1 MNRFTRLVVLSLI
14 LASGMLPAAR
24 PPARAFPQGS
34 LKARRRVHRAR
45 KAGAQPRKAPA
56 QAQKT
61 QPPAQSPRTSS
72 SSWSARLSP
81 DAHTIRL
88 DYDGAAW
95 VTGLRVEVAAGDPR
109 LSSTAPRTRLARLPV
124 SPPGQTIFK
133 VQGPAPYEIVL
144 ASDGTAMEI
153 STRDFPGEGSVQAA
167 FVADIDGGPDPIQA
181 RLNDPDDG
189 VQQMVSGNAISTLN
203 DCVYDRFRD
212 QALRVLARDTHFSA
226 TAKGFRVSAADP
238 LGHAPHCRFQVVQPV
253 YGSRLPFF
261 APLDKKK
268 WPEAPVG
275 WISWY
280 DYFSHITEDEIV
292 ENARAVASYYK
303 PFGLKYCLVDAGW
316 QAGGD
321 GEKGSPIGGDWNAWN
336 KKFPHG
342 MKWLADQI
350 HDQGLY
356 AGLWLSAFG
365 NADEQFYDIH
375 PDWFLHDAGGNGK
388 LGTWFG
394 TYVAD
399 FSNPA
404 LKKYL
409 YDTYRDHVLNW
420 GYDYFKLDGENDTRD
435 IWAKNRAR
443 AYDPTL
449 DANTA
454 FRQALGL
461 IRQAMDVKPGIFFS
475 ACGPVYPAEAMGIA
489 QSGRLAGDVV
499 GDGEPPSFRGVR
511 EALAGIRRGYY
522 THNIAW
528 YGDPDALVVRPP
540 LTLQEARTWASILG
554 LTGQV
559 LMLGDDETK
568 LAPERRDLARK
579 IMPVADITPMD
590 LYPFAEDRPVWV
602 LHIQRPFGSWAV
614 VGLFNWGEGPDEMPA
629 SMQPGAEKIL
639 GQDDELLGTTHEYGQ
654 QLAISSRLDN
664 AEKQNQTLATASSKP
679 PGLQLLPAPSFLNPP
694 RPQKIALNFAA
705 AGLEPGRDYL
715 LFDFW
720 KQKFLGKVR
729 GEYSVTLS
737 PHDCQVIS
745 VRPDEGHPQLIGT
758 DRHITMGGVEI
769 VNQVWDAAKKELRIK
784 ASLVQNY
791 STTLTVY
798 TSGAT
803 LKRQRA
809 EDARI
814 SALAR
819 GSDTVRVTLFRPNN
833 GDAELTLTFN

>member
-1 MNRFTRLVVLSLI
+1 MLAAAKLLVQ
-14 LASGMLPAAR
+14 
-24 PPARAFPQGS
+24 AFPQAS
-34 LKARRRVHRAR
+34 LTARTHRT
-45 KAGAQPRKAPA
+45 GAPA
-56 QAQKT
+56 KVARI
-61 QPPAQSPRTSS
+61 PARSPRASS

-81 DAHTIRL
+81 DARTIVL
-88 DYDGAAW
+88 DYGGTTW
-95 VTGLRVEVAAGDPR
+95 VTGLQVEVTAGNPR
-109 LSSTAPRTRLARLPV
+109 LSSTAPGTRLSYAPV
-124 SPPGQTIFK
+124 SQPGQTIFK

-144 ASDGTAMEI
+144 ASDGPAMEV
-153 STRDFPGEGSVQAA
+153 SLQGFPAGGEAQAA
-167 FVADIDGGPDPIQA
+167 IVADVDGGSDPIQA
-181 RLNDPDDG
+181 RLSDPGDG
-189 VQQMVSGNAISTLN
+189 VQQMVSGRAISTLN

-212 QALRVLARDTHFSA
+212 QALRVLARDTHFIP
-226 TAKGFRVSAADP
+226 TAKGFQVAATDP
-238 LGHAPHCRFQVVQPV
+238 LGLAPHCRFKVVQHV
-253 YGSRLPFF
+253 YGRQLPFF
-261 APLDKKK
+261 APLDKKE
-268 WPEAPVG
+268 WPEVPVG

-280 DYFSHITEDEIV
+280 DYFSHITEKEIV
-292 ENARAVASYYK
+292 ENAQAVASYYK

-316 QAGGD
+316 QADGD

-350 HDQGLY
+350 HAQGLY

-365 NADEQFYDIH
+365 NADEQFYEIH
-375 PDWFLHDAGGNGK
+375 PDWFLHDADGSGK

-409 YDTYRDHVLNW
+409 YDTYRDHALNW

-454 FRQALGL
+454 FRQALSL
-461 IRQAMDVKPGIFFS
+461 IRQAMDAKPGVLFS
-475 ACGPVYPAEAMGIA
+475 ACGPVYPTEAMGIA
-489 QSGRLAGDVV
+489 QAGRLAGDVV

-540 LTLQEARTWASILG
+540 LTLQEARTWTSILG

-568 LAPERRDLARK
+568 LPPERRDMVRK

-590 LYPFAEDRPVWV
+590 LYPFGTDRPVWV
-602 LHIQRPFGSWAV
+602 LHMQRSFGSWAV

-629 SMQPGAEKIL
+629 SMQPGAAGIL
-639 GQDDELLGTTHEYGQ
+639 QRDDELLDNRHDYGE
-654 QLAISSRLDN
+654 QLAISSKLDN
-664 AEKQNQTLATASSKP
+664 AEKQNQSLATSSSKP
-679 PGLQLLPAPSFLNPP
+679 PGLQLLPVPSFLSAPA
-694 RPQKIALNFAA
+694 PQKIALNFAR

-729 GEYSVTLS
+729 GEYSVELP

-769 VNQVWDAAKKELRIK
+769 ANEVWDAPKKQLRIK

-791 STTLTVY
+791 PTTLTIY
-798 TSGAT
+798 TAGAT
-803 LKRQRA
+803 LETQRA

-814 SALAR
+814 RALAR
-819 GSDTVRVTLFRPNN
+819 EGDTVRVTLFRPNN
-833 GDAELTLTFN
+833 GDAELILTFN

>member
-1 MNRFTRLVVLSLI
+1 MLLTTKLLVEAVPQASSRARHRTR
-14 LASGMLPAAR
+14 R
-24 PPARAFPQGS
+24 TRKPPARKH
-34 LKARRRVHRAR
+34 KARTKKEH
-45 KAGAQPRKAPA
+45 
-56 QAQKT
+56 
-61 QPPAQSPRTSS
+61 PPARTSRIS
-72 SSWSARLSP
+72 SPAWSARLSQ
-81 DAHTIRL
+81 DLHTITL
-88 DYDGAAW
+88 GYGGATW
-95 VTGLRVEVAAGDPR
+95 VARMRVVVTAGSSL
-109 LSSTAPRTRLARLPV
+109 LSSTAPGSRLAAAP
-124 SPPGQTIFK
+124 SSQPGQTLFK
-133 VQGPAPYEIVL
+133 VEGPKSYEIVL
-144 ASDGTAMEI
+144 TSDGTTMEV
-153 STRDFPGEGSVQAA
+153 SLKGFPTGGEAQAA
-167 FVADIDGGPDPIQA
+167 IVADIEGGPDPIQA
-181 RLNDPDDG
+181 RLQGSADG
-189 VQQMVSGNAISTLN
+189 VMQMVSGRAASTLN

-212 QALRVLARDTHFSA
+212 QALQVLARDTSFST
-226 TAKGFRVSAADP
+226 TAKGFRVSATDP
-238 LGHAPHCRFQVVQPV
+238 LGHAPHCRFRVVNHV
-253 YGSRLPFF
+253 MGRRLPFF

-268 WPEAPVG
+268 WPGTPVG

-280 DYFSHITEDEIV
+280 DYFSHITEKEIV
-292 ENARAVASYYK
+292 ENAKAAAAYYK

-316 QAGGD
+316 QADGD
-321 GEKGSPIGGDWNAWN
+321 GENGSPIGGDWNAWN

-375 PDWFLHDAGGNGK
+375 PDWFLHDASGNGK

-409 YDTYRDHVLNW
+409 FDTYRDHELNW

-454 FRQALGL
+454 FRQALSL
-461 IRQAMDVKPGIFFS
+461 IREAMDARPGIFFS
-475 ACGPVYPAEAMGIA
+475 ACGPVYPTEAMGIA
-489 QSGRLAGDVV
+489 QAGRLAGDVV

-540 LTLQEARTWASILG
+540 LTLQEARTWTSILG

-568 LAPERRDLARK
+568 LPPARRDMVRK

-590 LYPFAEDRPVWV
+590 LYPFETDRPVWV
-602 LHIQRPFGSWAV
+602 LHLHRPFGSWAV
-614 VGLFNWGEGPDEMPA
+614 VGLFNWSEGPDEMPA
-629 SMQPGAEKIL
+629 SMQTGAGNIL
-639 GQDDELLGTTHEYGQ
+639 GRDDELLGTHREYGQ
-654 QLAISSRLDN
+654 QLAISSKLDN
-664 AEKQNQTLATASSKP
+664 AEKQNQALATASSKP
-679 PGLQLLPAPSFLNPP
+679 PGLQLLPVPSFLNAPA
-694 RPQKIALNFAA
+694 PQKIVLNFAK
-705 AGLEPGRDYL
+705 AGLDPGRDYL

-729 GEYSVTLS
+729 GEYSVTLP

-745 VRPDEGHPQLIGT
+745 ARPDEGHPQLIGT

-769 VNQVWDAAKKELRIK
+769 ANEVWDAAKKQLRIK
-784 ASLVQNY
+784 ASLVENY
-791 STTLTVY
+791 PTTLTIY
-798 TSGAT
+798 TAGAT
-803 LKRQRA
+803 LKSQRV
-809 EDARI
+809 EDARVR
-814 SALAR
+814 ALGR
-819 GSDTVRVTLFRPNN
+819 GNKTVRVTLSRPNS
-833 GDAELTLTFN
+833 GDAELILTFN

>member
-1 MNRFTRLVVLSLI
+1 MTRFTRFLILASI
-14 LASGMLPAAR
+14 LASGMLVATKLLMQASPQAALRAQRQANRTGAPAKTAQPAAR
-24 PPARAFPQGS
+24 S
-34 LKARRRVHRAR
+34 
-45 KAGAQPRKAPA
+45 
-56 QAQKT
+56 
-61 QPPAQSPRTSS
+61 SRTS
-72 SSWSARLSP
+72 SSWSARLSR
-81 DAHTIRL
+81 DRRTITL
-88 DYDGAAW
+88 AYDGAVW
-95 VTGLRVEVAAGDPR
+95 VTGLEVRVQAGDPR
-109 LSSTAPRTRLARLPV
+109 LNSSAPATGLVPESSSRAGNWV
-124 SPPGQTIFK
+124 FK
-133 VQGPAPYEIVL
+133 VPGPEPYEIVL
-144 ASDGTAMEI
+144 NGDGPALEV
-153 STRDFPGEGSVQAA
+153 SLSGFPSGGEAQAA
-167 FVADIDGGPDPIQA
+167 IVAFAYGGPDPIQV
-181 RLNDPDDG
+181 RLRDPDDG
-189 VQQMVSGNAISTLN
+189 IQQMESGGAVSTLN

-212 QALRVLARDTHFSA
+212 QALQVLGRRTS
-226 TAKGFRVSAADP
+226 FRHWAIGAMVTVSDP
-238 LGHAPHCRFQVVQPV
+238 LGSAPHCRFRVVSHV
-253 YGSRLPFF
+253 MGRRLPFF

-268 WPEAPVG
+268 WPEVPVG

-280 DYFSHITEDEIV
+280 DYFSHVTEKEVV
-292 ENARAVASYYK
+292 ENAQAVARYYK

-316 QAGGD
+316 QAEGD

-350 HDQGLY
+350 HAQGLY

-365 NADEQFYDIH
+365 NADEQFYEIH
-375 PDWFLHDAGGNGK
+375 PDWFLHDAGGSGK

-404 LKKYL
+404 LRKYL
-409 YDTYRDHVLNW
+409 YRTYRDHALNW

-435 IWAKNRAR
+435 LWAKNRVR

-454 FRQALGL
+454 FRQALSL
-461 IRQAMDVKPGIFFS
+461 IRKAMDAKPGVLFS
-475 ACGPVYPAEAMGIA
+475 ACGPVYPTEAMGIA
-489 QSGRLAGDVV
+489 QAGRLAGDVV

-540 LTLQEARTWASILG
+540 LTLQEARTWTSILG

-559 LMLGDDETK
+559 LMLGDDETR
-568 LAPERRDLARK
+568 LSPERRDMVRK
-579 IMPVADITPMD
+579 IMPVADIAPMD
-590 LYPFAEDRPVWV
+590 LYPFGTDRPVWV
-602 LHIQRPFGSWAV
+602 LHMERSFGSWTV
-614 VGLFNWGEGPDEMPA
+614 VGLFNWAEGPDEMPA

-639 GQDDELLGTTHEYGQ
+639 SRNDELLGTRHDYGE
-654 QLAISSRLDN
+654 QLAISSKLDN
-664 AEKQNQTLATASSKP
+664 AEKQNQSLATSSSKP
-679 PGLQLLPAPSFLNPP
+679 PGLQLLPVPSFLNAPA
-694 RPQKIALNFAA
+694 PQKIVLNFAK

-729 GEYSVTLS
+729 GEYSAKLP

-758 DRHITMGGVEI
+758 DRHITMGGVE
-769 VNQVWDAAKKELRIK
+769 VANEVWDAAKKQLRIK

-791 STTLTVY
+791 PTTLTVY
-798 TSGAT
+798 TAGAT
-803 LKRQRA
+803 LKTQRA

-819 GSDTVRVTLFRPNN
+819 GSDTVRVTLSRPNN
-833 GDAELTLTFN
+833 GDAELILTFK

>member
-1 MNRFTRLVVLSLI
+1 MVVTEGNPRF
-14 LASGMLPAAR
+14 
-24 PPARAFPQGS
+24 
-34 LKARRRVHRAR
+34 
-45 KAGAQPRKAPA
+45 
-56 QAQKT
+56 
-61 QPPAQSPRTSS
+61 
-72 SSWSARLSP
+72 
-81 DAHTIRL
+81 
-88 DYDGAAW
+88 
-95 VTGLRVEVAAGDPR
+95 
-109 LSSTAPRTRLARLPV
+109 SSTAPGTRLATAPA
-124 SPPGQTIFK
+124 SQPGQTIFK
-133 VQGPAPYEIVL
+133 VEGPKPYEIVL
-144 ASDGTAMEI
+144 TSDGPAMEV
-153 STRDFPGEGSVQAA
+153 SLNGFSAGGEAQAA
-167 FVADIDGGPDPIQA
+167 IVADIDSGPDPIQA
-181 RLNDPDDG
+181 RLHNPGDSIL
-189 VQQMVSGNAISTLN
+189 QMVSGRAASTLN
-203 DCVYDRFRD
+203 DYVYDRFRD
-212 QALRVLARDTHFSA
+212 QALQVLARDTRFSA
-226 TAKGFRVSAADP
+226 TAKGFRVLATDP
-238 LGHAPHCRFQVVQPV
+238 LGHAPSCRFKVVQHV
-253 YGSRLPFF
+253 YGRRLPFF

-280 DYFSHITEDEIV
+280 DYFSHITEKEIV
-292 ENARAVASYYK
+292 ENASAVSGYFE

-316 QAGGD
+316 QADGD

-350 HDQGLY
+350 HAQGLY

-375 PDWFLHDAGGNGK
+375 PDWFLHDASGNGK

-409 YDTYRDHVLNW
+409 FDTYRDHALNW

-449 DANTA
+449 DADTA
-454 FRQALGL
+454 FRQALSL
-461 IRQAMDVKPGIFFS
+461 IREAMDARPGIFFS
-475 ACGPVYPAEAMGIA
+475 ACGPVYPTEAMGIA
-489 QSGRLAGDVV
+489 QAGRLAGDVV

-540 LTLQEARTWASILG
+540 LTLQEARTWTSILG

-568 LAPERRDLARK
+568 LSPERRDMVRK

-590 LYPFAEDRPVWV
+590 LYPFETDRPVWV
-602 LHIQRPFGSWAV
+602 LHLQRPFGAWAV
-614 VGLFNWGEGPDEMPA
+614 VGLFNWGEGPDEMPV
-629 SMQPGAEKIL
+629 SMQPGAGNIL
-639 GQDDELLGTTHEYGQ
+639 GRDDELLGTRHEYGQ
-654 QLAISSRLDN
+654 QLAISSKLRN
-664 AEKQNQTLATASSKP
+664 AEKQNQAMATSSSKP
-679 PGLQLLPAPSFLNPP
+679 PGLQLLPVPSFLNPP
-694 RPQKIALNFAA
+694 APQKIVLDFGK
-705 AGLEPGRDYL
+705 AGLDPGHDYL

-729 GEYSVTLS
+729 GQYSARLL

-769 VNQVWDAAKKELRIK
+769 ENEVWDAAKRQLRIQ
-784 ASLVQNY
+784 ASLVENY
-791 STTLTVY
+791 PTTLTIY
-798 TSGAT
+798 TAGAT
-803 LKRQRA
+803 LKSQRV
-809 EDARI
+809 EDARVR
-814 SALAR
+814 ALAR
-819 GSDTVRVTLFRPNN
+819 GNKTIRITLFRPNS
-833 GDAELTLTFN
+833 GDAELILTFN

>member
-1 MNRFTRLVVLSLI
+1 MLATAKLLI
-14 LASGMLPAAR
+14 Q
-24 PPARAFPQGS
+24 AFPQAS
-34 LKARRRVHRAR
+34 LKAQTHRA
-45 KAGAQPRKAPA
+45 GAPA
-56 QAQKT
+56 KAARI
-61 QPPAQSPRTSS
+61 PAQSPRTSS
-72 SSWSARLSP
+72 SSWSARLSR
-81 DAHTIRL
+81 DAHTIVL
-88 DYDGAAW
+88 DYGGTTW
-95 VTGLRVEVAAGDPR
+95 VTGLQVEVTAGNPR
-109 LSSTAPRTRLARLPV
+109 LSSAAPGTRLSYAPV
-124 SPPGQTIFK
+124 SQPGQTIFK

-144 ASDGTAMEI
+144 ASDGPAMEV
-153 STRDFPGEGSVQAA
+153 SLQGFPAGGEAQAA
-167 FVADIDGGPDPIQA
+167 IVADVDGGSDPIQA
-181 RLNDPDDG
+181 RLSDPGDG
-189 VQQMVSGNAISTLN
+189 VQQMVSGRAISTLN

-212 QALRVLARDTHFSA
+212 QALRVLARDTHFIA
-226 TAKGFRVSAADP
+226 TAQGFQVAAADP
-238 LGHAPHCRFQVVQPV
+238 LGGAPHCRFQVVQHV
-253 YGSRLPFF
+253 YGRRLPFF
-261 APLDKKK
+261 APLDKKE
-268 WPEAPVG
+268 WPEVPVG

-280 DYFSHITEDEIV
+280 DYFSHITEKEIV
-292 ENARAVASYYK
+292 ENAQAVTSYYK

-316 QAGGD
+316 QADGD

-350 HDQGLY
+350 HAQGLY

-365 NADEQFYDIH
+365 NADEQFYEIH
-375 PDWFLHDAGGNGK
+375 PDWFLHDAHGSGN

-409 YDTYRDHVLNW
+409 YDTYRDHALNW

-454 FRQALGL
+454 FRQALSL
-461 IRQAMDVKPGIFFS
+461 IRQAMDAKPGIFFS
-475 ACGPVYPAEAMGIA
+475 ACGPVYPTESMGIA
-489 QSGRLAGDVV
+489 QAGRLAGDVV

-540 LTLQEARTWASILG
+540 LTVQEARTWTSILG

-568 LAPERRDLARK
+568 LPPERRDMVRK

-590 LYPFAEDRPVWV
+590 LYPFGTDRPVWV
-602 LHIQRPFGSWAV
+602 LHMQRPFGFWAV
-614 VGLFNWGEGPDEMPA
+614 AGLFNWDEGSDEMPA
-629 SMQPGAEKIL
+629 SMQPGAAGIL
-639 GQDDELLGTTHEYGQ
+639 QRDDELLDNRHDYGE
-654 QLAISSRLDN
+654 QLAISSKLDN
-664 AEKQNQTLATASSKP
+664 AEKQNQSLATSSSKP
-679 PGLQLLPAPSFLNPP
+679 PGLQLLPVPSFLNPP
-694 RPQKIALNFAA
+694 APRKIVLNFAR

-729 GEYSVTLS
+729 GEYSVELQ

-745 VRPDEGHPQLIGT
+745 VRPDEGYPQLIGT

-769 VNQVWDAAKKELRIK
+769 ANEVWEAAKKQLRIK
-784 ASLVQNY
+784 ASLVENY
-791 STTLTVY
+791 PTTLTIY
-798 TSGAT
+798 TAGFT
-803 LKRQRA
+803 LKTQRA

-819 GSDTVRVTLFRPNN
+819 GSDTVRVTLSRPNN
-833 GDAELTLTFN
+833 GDAELVLTFN

>member
-1 MNRFTRLVVLSLI
+1 LI
-14 LASGMLPAAR
+14 LVSGMMLVTKLLVEASPQASSRVWRHTSRTRR
-24 PPARAFPQGS
+24 PPAR
-34 LKARRRVHRAR
+34 KARVQTKKKHVPAR
-45 KAGAQPRKAPA
+45 NSLIS
-56 QAQKT
+56 
-61 QPPAQSPRTSS
+61 SP
-72 SSWSARLSP
+72 SWSARLSR
-81 DAHTIRL
+81 DHRTITL
-88 DYDGAAW
+88 EYDGAVW
-95 VTGLRVEVAAGDPR
+95 VTGLEVRALAGDSR
-109 LSSTAPRTRLARLPV
+109 LNSGAPERGLVPESSSKAGSWVFRV
-124 SPPGQTIFK
+124 PG
-133 VQGPAPYEIVL
+133 PEPYEIVL
-144 ASDGTAMEI
+144 SSDGIAMEV
-153 STRDFPGEGSVQAA
+153 SLQGFPSGGEVQAA
-167 FVADIDGGPDPIQA
+167 IVVDVDGGSDPVQA
-181 RLNDPDDG
+181 RLSDPGDG
-189 VQQMVSGNAISTLN
+189 VQQMVSGRTTSTLN

-212 QALRVLARDTHFSA
+212 QALQVFARDTHFSA
-226 TAKGFRVSAADP
+226 TAKGFRVTASDP
-238 LGHAPHCRFQVVQPV
+238 LWHAPHCRFKVVQHV
-253 YGSRLPFF
+253 YGRRLPFF

-268 WPEAPVG
+268 WPEVPVG

-280 DYFSHITEDEIV
+280 DYFSHITEKEIV
-292 ENARAVASYYK
+292 ENAQAAASYYK
-303 PFGLKYCLVDAGW
+303 AFGLKYCLVDAGW
-316 QAGGD
+316 QAEGD

-350 HDQGLY
+350 HAQGLY

-375 PDWFLHDAGGNGK
+375 PDWFLHDASGNGK

-409 YDTYRDHVLNW
+409 FDTYRDHALNW
-420 GYDYFKLDGENDTRD
+420 DYDYFKLDGENDTRD

-449 DANTA
+449 DADTA
-454 FRQALGL
+454 FRQTLSL
-461 IRQAMDVKPGIFFS
+461 IREAMDAKPGIFFS
-475 ACGPVYPAEAMGIA
+475 ACGPAYPTEAMGIA

-528 YGDPDALVVRPP
+528 YADPDALVVRPP
-540 LTLQEARTWASILG
+540 LTLQEARTWTSILG

-568 LAPERRDLARK
+568 LPPERRDMVRK

-590 LYPFAEDRPVWV
+590 LYPFETDRPVWV
-602 LHIQRPFGSWAV
+602 LQIRRPFGSWAV

-629 SMQPGAEKIL
+629 SMQPGAGNIL
-639 GQDDELLGTTHEYGQ
+639 NRDDELLGTHHEYGQ
-654 QLAISSRLDN
+654 QLAISSKLNN
-664 AEKQNQTLATASSKP
+664 AEKQNQSLATSPSKP
-679 PGLQLLPAPSFLNPP
+679 PGLQLLPVPSFLNPP
-694 RPQKIALNFAA
+694 APRKMVLNFAR
-705 AGLEPGRDYL
+705 AGLEPGSDYL

-729 GEYSVTLS
+729 GEYSVELP

-769 VNQVWDAAKKELRIK
+769 ANEAWDAPKKQLRIK

-791 STTLTVY
+791 ATTLTIY
-798 TSGAT
+798 TGGAT
-803 LKRQRA
+803 LKSQHA

-819 GSDTVRVTLFRPNN
+819 GSETVRVTLFRPNN
-833 GDAELTLTFN
+833 GDSELILTFN

>member
-1 MNRFTRLVVLSLI
+1 MTRFLRFFVLALI
-14 LASGMLPAAR
+14 LASGMVLAAR
-24 PPARAFPQGS
+24 FTVEASPQAS
-34 LKARRRVHRAR
+34 SRVRHHTRRSRRHPAR
-45 KAGAQPRKAPA
+45 KARARTQKKPAPA
-56 QAQKT
+56 RNSLVS
-61 QPPAQSPRTSS
+61 SP
-72 SSWSARLSP
+72 SWSARLSR
-81 DAHTIRL
+81 DRRTITME
-88 DYDGAAW
+88 YDGAVW
-95 VTGLRVEVAAGDPR
+95 VSGLEVRALAGGSRLNSAASAKGLVPE
-109 LSSTAPRTRLARLPV
+109 SS
-124 SPPGQTIFK
+124 SKPGKWVFK
-133 VQGPAPYEIVL
+133 VPVPEAYEIVL
-144 ASDGTAMEI
+144 NSDGPAMEV
-153 STRDFPGEGSVQAA
+153 SLSGFPTGGNAHAA
-167 FVADIDGGPDPIQA
+167 IVADIYGGPDPIQV
-181 RLNDPDDG
+181 RLSDPDDG
-189 VQQMVSGNAISTLN
+189 IQQMESGGAVSTLN
-203 DCVYDRFRD
+203 HSVYDRFRD
-212 QALRVLARDTHFSA
+212 QALQVLGRKTSFRHWALGAVA
-226 TAKGFRVSAADP
+226 TVSDP
-238 LGHAPHCRFQVVQPV
+238 LGSAPHCRFRVVSHV
-253 YGSRLPFF
+253 MGSRLPFF

-280 DYFSHITEDEIV
+280 DYFSRITEKEIV
-292 ENARAVASYYK
+292 ENAKTVAGYYR

-316 QAGGD
+316 QADGD
-321 GEKGSPIGGDWNAWN
+321 GENGSPIGGDWNAWN

-342 MKWLADQI
+342 MRWLADQI
-350 HDQGLY
+350 HAQGLY

-375 PDWFLHDAGGNGK
+375 PDWFLHDASGNGK

-409 YDTYRDHVLNW
+409 FDTYRDHALNW

-449 DANTA
+449 DADTA
-454 FRQALGL
+454 FRQALSL
-461 IRQAMDVKPGIFFS
+461 IREAMDAKPGIFFS

-540 LTLQEARTWASILG
+540 LTLQEARTWTSILG

-568 LAPERRDLARK
+568 LPPVRRDMVRK

-590 LYPFAEDRPVWV
+590 LYPFETDRPVWV
-602 LHIQRPFGSWAV
+602 LHIRRPFGSWV
-614 VGLFNWGEGPDEMPA
+614 VAGLFNWGEGPDEIPA
-629 SMQPGAEKIL
+629 SMQPGVGNIL
-639 GQDDELLGTTHEYGQ
+639 SRDDELLGTRHEYGQ
-654 QLAISSRLDN
+654 QLAISSKLDN
-664 AEKQNQTLATASSKP
+664 AEKQNQALATSSSKP
-679 PGLQLLPAPSFLNPP
+679 PGLQLLPVPSFLNPP
-694 RPQKIALNFAA
+694 APQKIVLDFAK
-705 AGLEPGRDYL
+705 AGLDPGRDYL

-720 KQKFLGKVR
+720 KQKFLGKLR
-729 GEYSVTLS
+729 GGYSVTLP

-769 VNQVWDAAKKELRIK
+769 SNEVWDAARKQLRIK
-784 ASLVQNY
+784 ASLVEDY
-791 STTLTVY
+791 PTTLTIY
-798 TSGAT
+798 TAGAT
-803 LKRQRA
+803 LKSQRV

-814 SALAR
+814 RALAR
-819 GSDTVRVTLFRPNN
+819 GSKTVSVTLSRPDN
-833 GDAELTLTFN
+833 GDADLVLAFN

>member
-1 MNRFTRLVVLSLI
+1 MLLATRLLVQ
-14 LASGMLPAAR
+14 
-24 PPARAFPQGS
+24 AFPQAS
-34 LKARRRVHRAR
+34 SRTRRHTYRTMVPA
-45 KAGAQPRKAPA
+45 KTAEVPA
-56 QAQKT
+56 QN
-61 QPPAQSPRTSS
+61 PRTTS
-72 SSWSARLSP
+72 SSWSVRLSR
-81 DAHTIRL
+81 DRHTMTL
-88 DYDGAAW
+88 AYDGAVW
-95 VTGLRVEVAAGDPR
+95 VTGLEVRVVAGDSR
-109 LSSTAPRTRLARLPV
+109 LNSAAPAKGLVPESSSKV
-124 SPPGQTIFK
+124 GEWVFK
-133 VQGPAPYEIVL
+133 VPGPEPYEIVL
-144 ASDGTAMEI
+144 SGDGPAMEV
-153 STRDFPGEGSVQAA
+153 SLSGFPSEGDAQASI
-167 FVADIDGGPDPIQA
+167 VANIDGGPEPIQA
-181 RLNDPDDG
+181 RLHDPGDG
-189 VQQMVSGNAISTLN
+189 VQQMVSGRAASTLN

-226 TAKGFRVSAADP
+226 TAKGFQVSAADP
-238 LGHAPHCRFQVVQPV
+238 LGHSPHCRFKVVQHV
-253 YGSRLPFF
+253 YGRRLPFF

-280 DYFSHITEDEIV
+280 DYFSHITEKEIV
-292 ENARAVASYYK
+292 ENATAAAGYYK

-316 QAGGD
+316 QAEGD

-336 KKFPHG
+336 DKKFPHG

-350 HDQGLY
+350 HAQGLY

-365 NADEQFYDIH
+365 NADEQFYEIH
-375 PDWFLHDAGGNGK
+375 PDWFLHDASGNGK

-404 LKKYL
+404 LQKYL
-409 YDTYRDHVLNW
+409 YRTYRNHALDW

-435 IWAKNRAR
+435 IWAKNRTR

-454 FRQALGL
+454 FRQALTL
-461 IRQAMDVKPGIFFS
+461 IRQAMDAKPGIFFS
-475 ACGPVYPAEAMGIA
+475 ACGPVYPTEAMGIA

-540 LTLQEARTWASILG
+540 LTLQEARTWTTILG

-568 LAPERRDLARK
+568 LSAERRDMVRK

-590 LYPFAEDRPVWV
+590 LYPFGTDRPVWV
-602 LHIQRPFGSWAV
+602 LHLQRPFGSWAV

-629 SMQPGAEKIL
+629 SMQPGAVKIL
-639 GQDDELLGTTHEYGQ
+639 SRDDQLLGTRHEYGQ
-654 QLAISSRLDN
+654 QLAISSKLDN
-664 AEKQNQTLATASSKP
+664 AEKQNQTLATSSSKP
-679 PGLQLLPAPSFLNPP
+679 RGLQLLPVPSFLSPP
-694 RPQKIALNFAA
+694 APQKIVLNFAK
-705 AGLEPGRDYL
+705 AGLEPDRDYL

-729 GEYSVTLS
+729 GEYSVTLP

-769 VNQVWDAAKKELRIK
+769 ASESWDAARKQLRIK

-791 STTLTVY
+791 PTTLTIY
-798 TSGAT
+798 TAGAT
-803 LKRQRA
+803 LKTQRA
-809 EDARI
+809 EDARVT
-814 SALAR
+814 ALAR
-819 GSDTVRVTLFRPNN
+819 GSDIVQVTLFRPNN
-833 GDAELTLTFN
+833 GDSELILTFN

>member
-1 MNRFTRLVVLSLI
+1 MPRFARFLVLAFI
-14 LASGMLPAAR
+14 LASGMLLATKLLVQ
-24 PPARAFPQGS
+24 AFPQGS
-34 LKARRRVHRAR
+34 LTARRQGRRADSPAR
-45 KAGAQPRKAPA
+45 AAG
-56 QAQKT
+56 T
-61 QPPAQSPRTSS
+61 PAQSPHTSS
-72 SSWSARLSP
+72 SSWSARLSR
-81 DAHTIRL
+81 DAHTIVL
-88 DYDGAAW
+88 DYGGKAW
-95 VTGLRVEVAAGDPR
+95 VTGLRVEVTAGNPG
-109 LSSTAPRTRLARLPV
+109 LSSTAPGTRLGYATV
-124 SPPGQTIFK
+124 SQTGQTIFK
-133 VQGPAPYEIVL
+133 VQGPKPYEIVL
-144 ASDGTAMEI
+144 TSDGPAMEV
-153 STRDFPGEGSVQAA
+153 SLRGFPSGGEAQASI
-167 FVADIDGGPDPIQA
+167 VADIDGGSDPIQA
-181 RLNDPDDG
+181 RLHDPGDG
-189 VQQMVSGNAISTLN
+189 VQQMVSGRATSTLN

-212 QALRVLARDTHFSA
+212 QALQVLARDTHFST
-226 TAKGFRVSAADP
+226 TAKGFRVAATDH
-238 LGHAPHCRFQVVQPV
+238 LGHAPHCRFKVVEHV
-253 YGSRLPFF
+253 YGRRLPFF

-268 WPEAPVG
+268 WPEVPVG

-280 DYFSHITEDEIV
+280 DYFSHVTEKEIV
-292 ENARAVASYYK
+292 ENARAVAAYYK

-316 QAGGD
+316 QADGD
-321 GEKGSPIGGDWNAWN
+321 GENGSPIGGDWNAWN

-350 HDQGLY
+350 HAQGLY
-356 AGLWLSAFG
+356 AGLWLSVFG
-365 NADEQFYDIH
+365 NADEQFYEIH
-375 PDWFLHDAGGNGK
+375 PNWFLHDASGNGK

-409 YDTYRDHVLNW
+409 YDTYRDHALNW

-435 IWAKNRAR
+435 IWARNRAR
-443 AYDPTL
+443 AYNPTL

-454 FRQALGL
+454 FRQALRL
-461 IRQAMDVKPGIFFS
+461 IHQAMDVKPGVFFS
-475 ACGPVYPAEAMGIA
+475 ACGPVYPTEAMGIA

-511 EALAGIRRGYY
+511 QALAGIRRGYY

-540 LTLQEARTWASILG
+540 LTLQEARTWTSILG

-568 LAPERRDLARK
+568 LPPARRDMVRK

-590 LYPFAEDRPVWV
+590 LYPFKTDRPVWV
-602 LHIQRPFGSWAV
+602 LHLRRPFGSWAV
-614 VGLFNWGEGPDEMPA
+614 VGLFNWGEGPDEIPA
-629 SMQPGAEKIL
+629 SMQAGAGKIL
-639 GQDDELLGTTHEYGQ
+639 SHDDQLLGSRHEYGQ
-654 QLAISSRLDN
+654 QLAISSKLDN
-664 AEKQNQTLATASSKP
+664 AEKQNQALATSSSKP
-679 PGLQLLPAPSFLNPP
+679 PGLQLLPVPSFLNPP
-694 RPQKIALNFAA
+694 APQKIVLNFAK

-729 GEYSVTLS
+729 GEYSVALP
-737 PHDCQVIS
+737 PHACQVLS

-769 VNQVWDAAKKELRIK
+769 ANEVWDAAKKQLRIK

-791 STTLTVY
+791 PTTLTIY
-798 TSGAT
+798 TGGAT

-819 GSDTVRVTLFRPNN
+819 GSDTVQVTLLRPNN
-833 GDAELTLTFN
+833 GDAELILTFD